1 MSCSLIVYRSP
12 LGRRVSL
19 EGKRLQRPAHLTFQR
34 IMNHLKAAKNQLILV
49 NQVADLSRLLTQ

>member
-1 MSCSLIVYRSP
+1 
-12 LGRRVSL
+12 VSL

-49 NQVADLSRLLTQ
+49 NQVADLSRLLTPVMPVFDL

>member
-1 MSCSLIVYRSP
+1 M
-12 LGRRVSL
+12 SL
-19 EGKRLQRPAHLTFQR
+19 EGKRLQRPAHLTSQR